1 MKNTIHNFDA
11 QMKYQKYS
19 HYLLPI
25 AINPLNY
32 GKLIE
37 QFGDKYIIQLNT
49 SNILVIKVSN
59 NENFIRFFRKG
70 DLMIEF
76 TDKKISD
83 IKFTRT
89 ISDQRFTFEKNKLI
103 TTEILG
109 LGNPIKIFTTQE
121 IVEDSV
127 PVNPLNTGSIFDWID
142 NSKDPLKAFLIWELC
157 LILVILIFVIL
168 LDQFLNI
175 DNNNL
180 TLGTM
185 SMVSIIK
192 LRKTR
197 SRNVWDILIL
207 NFGKKVFSGSLF
219 GNKFNKFWK
228 DIQSGF
234 NDNNYLFILF
244 KIKYVN
250 GEFVTIGKLQKLN
263 LADKNW
269 YINWIIDNMEFKSEY
284 YNETQIESLIFSY
297 GFKKG
302 ANPNKNE
309 SKPTENTM
317 LINDIRL
324 PISLNPEDYGKLIN
338 KIVLNDSDVYF
349 LQSGNNIAITL
360 RKFKEYNLVEFF
372 KNGNCLI
379 NFRDEIISENKF
391 VRLINNKKYY
401 FEDGKQFLF
410 TNEIKNKFIAK
421 TNKTKT
427 NKNNFITLDIETFV
441 KDNILTPFCIS
452 IFDGKNISN
461 FYLSDYKNV
470 GELIITALESIM
482 IRKYNGYNVY
492 MHNMAKFDI
501 IFLFKYLLK
510 LGLVKPVIHNNKII
524 LIDFKFGPNNKYNL
538 KFKDSLLLLLNSL
551 NKLCKSF
558 KVNNSKTIF
567 PIFFVNENNLNYIGN
582 VPGIK
587 HFKSISEKDYASY
600 KTKFA
605 NNNWNL
611 RNEVVKY
618 CNLDCISLHQVLSK
632 FNEMIFSLFSE
643 NIHHYPTLPSLAF
656 AIFRSN
662 FMDNENIPQ
671 LSGKI
676 ANDIRSGYTGGAT
689 DMYIPKSNKK
699 IKCLDVNSLYPYIME
714 SKLMPVGIPTF
725 FNGNIIKKDPDAFG
739 FFYCEIIAPD
749 DIKHPIIQTHVKTNP
764 FFLNLSFMWLNVIHN
779 LKYYKSF

>member
-1 MKNTIHNFDA
+1 MKNINF
-11 QMKYQKYS
+11 QNHS
-19 HYLLPI
+19 HYKLPI
-25 AINPLNY
+25 TMNPLEY

-37 QFGDKYIIQLNT
+37 QIGNKYIVQIYT
-49 SNILVIKVSN
+49 N
-59 NENFIRFFRKG
+59 NVFIIHQYDDKNFIKLFRKG
-70 DLMIEF
+70 ELMFEYI
-76 TDKKISD
+76 DVKKSD
-83 IKFTRT
+83 RSFIRT
-89 ISDQRFTFEKNKLI
+89 ISDLRYTFENNKLI
-103 TTEILG
+103 STEILNA
-109 LGNPIKIFTTQE
+109 LGNVIIYPLYEDTNSIKITPFKFN
-121 IVEDSV
+121 IDF
-127 PVNPLNTGSIFDWID
+127 IFDWID
-142 NSKDPLKAFLIWELC
+142 NSKDPFKAFLIWELC

-180 TLGTM
+180 TIGTM

-391 VRLINNKKYY
+391 VRVINNKKYY

-676 ANDIRSGYTGGAT
+676 AKDIRSGYTGGAT

-739 FFYCEIIAPD
+739 FFYCKIIAPD
-749 DIKHPIIQTHVKTNP
+749 NIKHPILQTHVKTNP
-764 FFLNLSFMWLNVIHN
+764 FFLNISFMWLNVIHN

>member
-1 MKNTIHNFDA
+1 
-11 QMKYQKYS
+11 
-19 HYLLPI
+19 
-25 AINPLNY
+25 
-32 GKLIE
+32 
-37 QFGDKYIIQLNT
+37 
-49 SNILVIKVSN
+49 
-59 NENFIRFFRKG
+59 
-70 DLMIEF
+70 
-76 TDKKISD
+76 
-83 IKFTRT
+83 
-89 ISDQRFTFEKNKLI
+89 
-103 TTEILG
+103 
-109 LGNPIKIFTTQE
+109 
-121 IVEDSV
+121 
-127 PVNPLNTGSIFDWID
+127 
-142 NSKDPLKAFLIWELC
+142 
-157 LILVILIFVIL
+157 
-168 LDQFLNI
+168 
-175 DNNNL
+175 
-180 TLGTM
+180 
-185 SMVSIIK
+185 
-192 LRKTR
+192 
-197 SRNVWDILIL
+197 
-207 NFGKKVFSGSLF
+207 
-219 GNKFNKFWK
+219 
-228 DIQSGF
+228 
-234 NDNNYLFILF
+234 
-244 KIKYVN
+244 
-250 GEFVTIGKLQKLN
+250 
-263 LADKNW
+263 
-269 YINWIIDNMEFKSEY
+269 MEFKSEY

-391 VRLINNKKYY
+391 VRVINNKKYY

-482 IRKYNGYNVY
+482 IRKYNGCNVY

-605 NNNWNL
+605 NNN
-611 RNEVVKY
+611 
-618 CNLDCISLHQVLSK
+618 
-632 FNEMIFSLFSE
+632 
-643 NIHHYPTLPSLAF
+643 
-656 AIFRSN
+656 
-662 FMDNENIPQ
+662 
-671 LSGKI
+671 
-676 ANDIRSGYTGGAT
+676 
-689 DMYIPKSNKK
+689 
-699 IKCLDVNSLYPYIME
+699 
-714 SKLMPVGIPTF
+714 
-725 FNGNIIKKDPDAFG
+725 
-739 FFYCEIIAPD
+739 
-749 DIKHPIIQTHVKTNP
+749 
-764 FFLNLSFMWLNVIHN
+764 
-779 LKYYKSF
+779 